1 LTHIIILFPAFLMMQ
16 GQVFKF
22 IIDSIVWAFKH
33 PMRDISE
40 MGLTIMME
48 FLDNI
53 QVCIYSHKHNHKHPT
68 HTHTQSHYSHS
79 LSNENLLNRIIVLS
93 GH

>member
-1 LTHIIILFPAFLMMQ
+1 MELVDQFIASAFLMMQ

-33 PMRDISE
+33 PLRNISE

-53 QVCIYSHKHNHKHPT
+53 QVCWISIF
-68 HTHTQSHYSHS
+68 HTSKQIEFT
-79 LSNENLLNRIIVLS
+79 EV
-93 GH
+93 